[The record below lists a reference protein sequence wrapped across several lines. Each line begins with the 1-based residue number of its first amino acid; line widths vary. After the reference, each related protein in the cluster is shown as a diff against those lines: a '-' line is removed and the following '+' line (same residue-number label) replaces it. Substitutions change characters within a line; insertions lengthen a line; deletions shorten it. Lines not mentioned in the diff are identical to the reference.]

1 MSKVYAK
8 CIGTLYVTVCL
19 FYIELIMSYDWLLI
33 RQFRLRL
40 QKSRFHFS
48 KSVKKSVKRSV
59 YAREAR
65 EPHTP
70 CEARQKNRLTVR
82 FPHNELNLPTREFK
96 NVVELSK
103 ICSQLRP
110 LCEFDALG
118 DWFRGRIAHVI
129 VCTWLRILTLWSSN
143 SKAVALLLCEMKW
156 VEWNVVYIVE
166 DQKRVEVAVR
176 QQSLCLLL

>member
-1 MSKVYAK
+1 MYWNFIRDCMSIYWTDHK
-8 CIGTLYVTVCL
+8 
-19 FYIELIMSYDWLLI
+19 
-33 RQFRLRL
+33 LRL
-40 QKSRFHFS
+40 IADPPISSETAKQSVFFS
-48 KSVKKSVKRSV
+48 KAVKKSVKLSVSFLRARS
-59 YAREAR
+59 ARASHARKSCEAR
-65 EPHTP
+65 E
-70 CEARQKNRLTVR
+70 KNRLSV
-82 FPHNELNLPTREFK
+82 PTREFK

-110 LCEFDALG
+110 LYEFDALG